1 MCLVRG
7 VRQIDKNPCFRNS
20 WLSLSLPLRVQVLSL
35 LAAAKTGH
43 HSRERLLLQL
53 LLRLPPEP
61 QQPLLQLPMLHLIL
75 HLPPHPHRSLQRV
88 LPLPELLMQHRL
100 ISHDSRTSSWAA

>member
-7 VRQIDKNPCFRNS
+7 VRPIDKNPCFRNS

-53 LLRLPPEP
+53 LLCLLPEP
-61 QQPLLQLPMLHLIL
+61 QQPLLQPPMLHLIL
-75 HLPPHPHRSLQRV
+75 HLPPQPHLPLQKAQ
-88 LPLPELLMQHRL
+88 PLPELL
-100 ISHDSRTSSWAA
+100 